1 MAVGPTRKK
10 ELGLLA
16 RNNFLYRNLSQNSL
30 LRGRTE
36 RDERQD
42 APPYSSLLR
51 IATYIFA
58 CLGLITIP
66 IEMIMPLN
74 IGIRKSLHLFLESKT
89 DERDRARAHA
99 P

>member
-1 MAVGPTRKK
+1 MAVGPTSKK

-58 CLGLITIP
+58 CLGLRGLFRLRGLCTS
-66 IEMIMPLN
+66 
-74 IGIRKSLHLFLESKT
+74 IGIHESFHLFLESKT

>member
-1 MAVGPTRKK
+1 ME

-66 IEMIMPLN
+66 IERIMHLN
-74 IGIRKSLHLFLESKT
+74 KNS
-89 DERDRARAHA
+89 
-99 P
+99 